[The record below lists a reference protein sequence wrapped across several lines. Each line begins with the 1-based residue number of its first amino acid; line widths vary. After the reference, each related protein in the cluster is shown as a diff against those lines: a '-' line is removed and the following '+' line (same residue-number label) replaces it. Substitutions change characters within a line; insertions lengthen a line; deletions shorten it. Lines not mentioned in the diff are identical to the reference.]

1 VTDSTDAGVPSV
13 SIDVVSLQ
21 TGTSRKTRT
30 NEEGSYIVPLLPAGT
45 YRMTVQKDGFR
56 TLSRSG
62 IKLSVD
68 QVARIDFVLQ
78 SREISDSVEAESV
91 ELPLYEPAR
100 LFSCSPESVKPISDA
115 TFTYRDLATS
125 SFH

>member
-1 VTDSTDAGVPSV
+1 
-13 SIDVVSLQ
+13 
-21 TGTSRKTRT
+21 
-30 NEEGSYIVPLLPAGT
+30 
-45 YRMTVQKDGFR
+45 MTVQKDGFR

-78 SREISDSVEAESV
+78 SREISDGVEAESV
-91 ELPLYEPAR
+91 ELPLYKPAR
-100 LFSCSPESVKPISDA
+100 LFSSSPESVKPLSDA
-115 TFTYRDLATS
+115 TFTCRDLATS